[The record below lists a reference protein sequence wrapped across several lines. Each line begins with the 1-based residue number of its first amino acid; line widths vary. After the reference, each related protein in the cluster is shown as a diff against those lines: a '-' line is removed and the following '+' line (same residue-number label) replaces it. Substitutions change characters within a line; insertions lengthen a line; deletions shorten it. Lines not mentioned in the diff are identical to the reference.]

1 LLRDFNAFW
10 RRKFQDL
17 IDRYAAHITSN
28 CIREPRIPADLLPD
42 TQRCLSLH
50 TCSRDEEVAS
60 LLTKVAPL
68 AYRCS
73 ATRPAGASSLSCSG
87 TRMDGCS
94 GLRTPPARSVDI
106 LGLASRADLRSG

>member
-1 LLRDFNAFW
+1 MLEYAFPDLLRDFNAFW

-28 CIREPRIPADLLPD
+28 CIREPRIPADVLPD

-68 AYRCS
+68 AIGAPPLGQQVPRACR
-73 ATRPAGASSLSCSG
+73 APALAWTVVLVCVP
-87 TRMDGCS
+87 
-94 GLRTPPARSVDI
+94 LL
-106 LGLASRADLRSG
+106 LGL